1 MGWIDISQPLTNTIG
16 HWPGDSPFS
25 YELSFT
31 KEETGSVN
39 IGKIKTSLHT
49 GTHVDAPFHF
59 DNKGKKINELAI
71 DDFIGIARVVDVS
84 DGDRVTVDLLTELE
98 FGSFDQILFRTSLP
112 NQPERFPDQIPVLDE
127 GLAPFLRERGIKLVG
142 VDLPSVDQTDS
153 KELKAHHAFH
163 RAGIQIL
170 ENIMLDKVTEGLYEL
185 IALPLPLVG
194 ADGSPVRAVIR
205 RLRGKG

>member
-1 MGWIDISQPLTNTIG
+1 MDWIDISQALTKTIG
-16 HWPGDSPFS
+16 HWPGDTPFS
-25 YELSFT
+25 YQLSFT

-59 DNKGKKINELAI
+59 DDQGKTIDQLALG
-71 DDFIGIARVVDVS
+71 DFIGIARIVDVS
-84 DGDRVTVDLLTELE
+84 DGDRVTVDQLAGLE
-98 FGSFDQILFRTSLP
+98 FGDFDQILFRTSLA
-112 NQPERFPDQIPVLDE
+112 NRPERFPDRIPVLDE
-127 GLAPFLRERGIKLVG
+127 GLAPFLKERGIKLVG

-153 KELKAHHAFH
+153 KELRAHHAFH

-170 ENIMLDKVTEGLYEL
+170 ENIMLDHVADGLYEL

-205 RLRGKG
+205 RLKGSE